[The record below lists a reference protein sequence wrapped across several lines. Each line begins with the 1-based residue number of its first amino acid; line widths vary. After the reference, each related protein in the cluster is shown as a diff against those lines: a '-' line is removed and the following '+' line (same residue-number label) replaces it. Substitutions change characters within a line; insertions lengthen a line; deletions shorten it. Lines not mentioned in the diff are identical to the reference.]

1 MDLEDGKC
9 ERDVGRE
16 EGRGGIFETA
26 KGGREIGEREES
38 GHRESAKGRVC
49 YIERQR
55 EAERGRE
62 REKERGAK
70 EESWKRLRRKLDGR
84 GRDGGYS

>member
-9 ERDVGRE
+9 VRDVGRE
-16 EGRGGIFETA
+16 EGRGGILETA

-38 GHRESAKGRVC
+38 GHGESEKGRVC

-55 EAERGRE
+55 EAERGRKRE
-62 REKERGAK
+62 RERERG
-70 EESWKRLRRKLDGR
+70 ERRKLEEIEEKVR
-84 GRDGGYS
+84 WERKRWRI